1 MGRVA
6 CLLNKLGIWEIILI
20 VGVALLIFGPKKL
33 PQLGRSVGESIKG
46 FKEAMKSGVGQDIA
60 EVTKEIRDIKE
71 SVTK

>member
-1 MGRVA
+1 MLQRI
-6 CLLNKLGIWEIILI
+6 GIWEIVLV

-46 FKEAMKSGVGQDIA
+46 FKDAMKNGVGQDIA
-60 EVTKEIRDIKE
+60 EVTNEIKEIKE